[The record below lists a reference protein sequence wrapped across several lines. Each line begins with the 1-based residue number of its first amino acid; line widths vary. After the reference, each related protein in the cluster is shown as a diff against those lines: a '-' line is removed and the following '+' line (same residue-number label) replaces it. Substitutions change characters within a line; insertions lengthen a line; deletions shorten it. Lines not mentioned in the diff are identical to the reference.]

1 MKFEQVFSVDNL
13 IKIYDEKFNYVSTI
27 GSDQMS
33 NEYFY
38 KHKNELI
45 KKISYDILNNKYK
58 FNSYKKVLILKSE
71 DKLPRKIC
79 ISSIRDRL
87 VMEGIKEI
95 LFYAYKEESLSSNIN
110 ILVKK
115 FSEVITNNNYK
126 YYIKTDLT
134 SFYDNINHKILLNM
148 LQKKGVDERTLNL
161 LSKVLKN
168 KQNLSQMIVNIKELE
183 FLKGYASQMY

>member
-1 MKFEQVFSVDNL
+1 MKFKQVFSVDNL

-115 FSEVITNNNYK
+115 FSEVITNN
-126 YYIKTDLT
+126 T
-134 SFYDNINHKILLNM
+134 F
-148 LQKKGVDERTLNL
+148 
-161 LSKVLKN
+161 
-168 KQNLSQMIVNIKELE
+168 
-183 FLKGYASQMY
+183 FL